1 MWFIFAFGTA
11 FCSAGEPLSGASLI
25 SMSKGLP
32 ILHKLPKFST
42 DFFHKSLPSTG
53 TEFEKYSTAT
63 KYYEA
68 DSTDLQLNRK
78 NHKPPLF

>member
-1 MWFIFAFGTA
+1 
-11 FCSAGEPLSGASLI
+11 
-25 SMSKGLP
+25 MSKGLP

-68 DSTDLQLNRK
+68 GSTDLQLNRK
-78 NHKPPLF
+78 NHNKPPLFLIGKSKVNALAIGHLTTSR